1 MDIAS
6 VIGVIAGIVLITG
19 AIAIAPGASFSAF
32 IDYPA
37 IAVVLGG
44 ATAAVLVSMPL
55 RDVLKTFVVLKNVF
69 FNKPEDPVG
78 LIEQTVSL
86 AETARR
92 DGLLAL
98 ENRIE
103 ELDNSFIILGIQ
115 MAVDGTRP
123 EVMEDV
129 LRTEMEAVENRHQ
142 AGKRVV
148 DQIGKFAPAFGMIG
162 TLIGLII
169 MLGNMDDPSAL
180 GPGMAVA
187 LLTTLYGALI
197 ANLFALPMAE
207 KLGFLSQQEQVNME
221 IIVRGIMAIQA
232 GENPRVIEQK
242 LKTFVP
248 PKQRQKLD
256 RQKHKDKDK
265 EKEAA

>member
-6 VIGVIAGIVLITG
+6 LIGVIAGIALIIG

-32 IDYPA
+32 IDYPSV
-37 IAVVLGG
+37 AVVIGG
-44 ATAAVLVSMPL
+44 ATAAVLVALPL
-55 RDVLKTFVVLKNVF
+55 KEALKAFMVLKKVFLNKQEDVVK
-69 FNKPEDPVG
+69 
-78 LIEQTVSL
+78 LIEQIVSL

-98 ENRIE
+98 ESRIE
-103 ELDNSFIILGIQ
+103 EIDNSFVVLGIQ

-129 LRTEMEAVENRHQ
+129 LRTEMEAVASRHRT
-142 AGKRVV
+142 GKLVM
-148 DQIGKFAPAFGMIG
+148 DQFGKFAPAFGMIG

-169 MLGNMDDPSAL
+169 MLGNMDDPAAL

-187 LLTTLYGALI
+187 MLTTLYGAVA
-197 ANLFALPMAE
+197 ANLFAVPMAE
-207 KLGFLSQQEQVNME
+207 KLGFLAQQEQINME
-221 IIVRGIMAIQA
+221 IIVRGIMAIQS

-248 PKQRQKLD
+248 PKQRKALEQ
-256 RQKHKDKDK
+256 
-265 EKEAA
+265 KEAA